1 MPWAVSMEVTRQLR
15 LDHLTKKGLAPIQLT
30 FCWEGLRLR
39 KGSGEKCEPRHWN
52 PKREEV
58 KPASGNFA
66 AETNLVLDRYTQAAQ
81 AAHKYAEQGRMHLNK
96 VQMEDEIN
104 RRYAL
109 LAAGDEVQADSPEV
123 LPLPEVVVTP
133 PGLLDYYD
141 QWLGELTRKTSN
153 QSGKGLSKS
162 YLDSLVNS
170 RDVLADF
177 VEQTGE
183 ALVFERVDH
192 AWYGRFSEFFYKGE
206 WGTSV
211 NTFGKHIRHL
221 KSFLAWAEDRE
232 LPVNRKYR
240 KFEAPDQY
248 IGADALTQDELMR
261 LASVDF
267 RTEAVRSYVQQQF
280 EELDP
285 ALRAQAGT
293 KKAMRH
299 SQADPHRVA
308 ERLRMLEWSRD
319 KLLECCYF
327 GLRIS
332 DADKL
337 NFRQINGDLVRLR
350 ATKTRKECFIPYFDD
365 DVFKPV
371 ALVEKYLPLG
381 LSTCLPVVNGL
392 SDYLPH
398 VQHLAGL
405 TRFKLTSKVGR
416 KTFVTLKISQGVPRA
431 QVMQA
436 TGHRT
441 ESSFN
446 RYLGVIEQ
454 ELVETFRKT
463 ARTVAENSG
472 MKLHKVA

>member
-1 MPWAVSMEVTRQLR
+1 MDKAQM
-15 LDHLTKKGLAPIQLT
+15 G
-30 FCWEGLRLR
+30 
-39 KGSGEKCEPRHWN
+39 
-52 PKREEV
+52 
-58 KPASGNFA
+58 
-66 AETNLVLDRYTQAAQ
+66 AEIA
-81 AAHKYAEQGRMHLNK
+81 
-96 VQMEDEIN
+96 

-109 LAAGDEVQADSPEV
+109 LTIGEEAQAESHEV
-123 LPLPEVVVTP
+123 LPLPEVELAP
-133 PGLLDYYD
+133 PSLLDYYD
-141 QWLGELTRKTSN
+141 QWLGEQTRKTSN
-153 QSGKGLSKS
+153 QTGKGLSKS
-162 YLDSLVNS
+162 YLDSLANS
-170 RDVLADF
+170 RAVLADF
-177 VEQTGE
+177 TDQTGE
-183 ALVFERVDH
+183 LLTFQGVDH
-192 AWYGRFSEFFYKGE
+192 AWYSRFSEFFYKGE

-211 NTFGKHIRHL
+211 NTFGKHMRHI
-221 KSFLAWAEDRE
+221 KSFLAWAEDHE

-248 IGADALTQDELMR
+248 IGADALTQEELLR
-261 LASVDF
+261 LAAVDF
-267 RTEAVRSYVQQQF
+267 RTEAARAYVQEHF
-280 EELDP
+280 ESLNP
-285 ALRAQAGT
+285 ALRAQADT
-293 KKAMRH
+293 KKAMRL

-308 ERLRMLEWSRD
+308 ERLRMLEWARD

-337 NFRQINGDLVRLR
+337 SPRQVQANGDLVRLR

-371 ALVEKYLPLG
+371 ALVEKYAPLG
-381 LSTCLPVVNGL
+381 LPTCLPVVNGL

-398 VQHLAGL
+398 VQRLAGF

-446 RYLGVIEQ
+446 RYLGVV
-454 ELVETFRKT
+454 ELELIETFRKT

-472 MKLHKVA
+472 TKLHKVA

>member
-1 MPWAVSMEVTRQLR
+1 MEVTRQLR
-15 LDHLTKKGLAPIQLT
+15 LDLLTKKGFAPIQLT
-30 FCWEGLRLR
+30 FCWNGNRLR

-58 KPASGNFA
+58 KAASGNFA
-66 AETNLVLDRYTQAAQ
+66 AETNRILDRYTQAAQ
-81 AAHKYAEQGRMHLNK
+81 AAYKAAAESRLALDK
-96 VQMEDEIN
+96 SQMGAEIA

-109 LAAGDEVQADSPEV
+109 LATGDEDQAESPEV
-123 LPLPEVVVTP
+123 LLLPEVEVAP
-133 PGLLDYYD
+133 PSLFDHYN
-141 QWLGELTRKTSN
+141 QWLGEQTRKTSN
-153 QSGKGLSKS
+153 QTGKGLSKS
-162 YLDSLVNS
+162 YLDSLANS
-170 RDVLADF
+170 RAVLADF
-177 VEQTGE
+177 AEQTGE
-183 ALVFERVDH
+183 LLAFEGIDH
-192 AWYGRFSEFFYKGE
+192 AWYGRFSEFFYKGD
-206 WGTSV
+206 WGISV
-211 NTFGKHIRHL
+211 NTFGKHVRHI

-240 KFEAPDQY
+240 KFEAPDEY
-248 IGADALTQDELMR
+248 IGADALTQDELLR
-261 LASVDF
+261 LAAVDF
-267 RTEAVRSYVQQQF
+267 RTEAARTYVQQQF
-280 EELDP
+280 EGLDP
-285 ALRAQAGT
+285 ALRAQAGS
-293 KKAMRH
+293 KKSMRL

-337 NFRQINGDLVRLR
+337 SPRQINDHLVRLR

-371 ALVEKYLPLG
+371 ALVEKYVTLG
-381 LSTCLPVVNGL
+381 LPTCLPIVNGL

-398 VQHLAGL
+398 VQQLAGL

-446 RYLGVIEQ
+446 RYLGVVEQ
-454 ELVETFRKT
+454 ELVDTFRKT
-463 ARTVAENSG
+463 ARTVAETSG
-472 MKLHKVA
+472 TKLHRVA

>member
-1 MPWAVSMEVTRQLR
+1 MEITRQLR
-15 LDHLTKKGLAPIQLT
+15 LDLLTKKGFAPIQLT
-30 FCWEGLRLR
+30 FCWDGQRLR

-52 PKREEV
+52 RKREEV
-58 KPASGNFA
+58 KPLTGNFA

-81 AAHKYAEQGRMHLNK
+81 SAYKAASESRLSLNK
-96 VQMEDEIN
+96 AQMGAEIA

-109 LAAGDEVQADSPEV
+109 LCTGDENQEQSSGV
-123 LPLPEVVVTP
+123 LPLPEVDVVP

-141 QWLGELTRKTSN
+141 QWLGEQTRRTSN
-153 QSGKGLSKS
+153 QTGKGLSKS
-162 YLDSLVNS
+162 YLDSLANS
-170 RDVLADF
+170 RAVLADF
-177 VEQTGE
+177 AEQTGE
-183 ALVFERVDH
+183 VLNFEGVDH

-211 NTFGKHIRHL
+211 NTFGKHVRHL

-232 LPVNRKYR
+232 LPVNCKYR
-240 KFEAPDQY
+240 KFEAPDEY
-248 IGADALTQDELMR
+248 IGADALTQDELLR
-261 LASVDF
+261 LAAVDF
-267 RTEAVRSYVQQQF
+267 RTEVARTYVQQQF

-285 ALRAQAGT
+285 ALQAQAGT
-293 KKAMRH
+293 KKGMRL

-319 KLLECCYF
+319 KLLECSYF

-337 NFRQINGDLVRLR
+337 SPRQINGHLVRLR
-350 ATKTRKECFIPYFDD
+350 STKTRKECFIPYFDD

-371 ALVEKYLPLG
+371 ALVEKYVTLG
-381 LSTCLPVVNGL
+381 LTTCLPIVNGL

-398 VQHLAGL
+398 VQQLAGL

-441 ESSFN
+441 ESGFN
-446 RYLGVIEQ
+446 RYLGVVEQ
-454 ELVETFRKT
+454 ELVDTFRKT
-463 ARTVAENSG
+463 ARTVAETSG
-472 MKLHKVA
+472 TKPPKVA